1 MQVNNHLLDN
11 KPEIKILLVDDREDN
26 LFSIEAVLEQ
36 NGYTFVRA
44 NSGRQALKI
53 LLKEQD
59 FSLILM
65 DVQMPDLDGF
75 ETASLIYDR
84 EKLRHIPIIF
94 ITAFDYGDDKM
105 YKGYQSGAVDYIFKP
120 INPALLKAKVSVFI
134 DLYKKNHQLM
144 AQEQW
149 LKAINNELEER
160 VKERTEELM
169 NKNEELELKNR
180 ELKKINNDL
189 DNFVYTASHDLKGP
203 IANLEGLISIL
214 SKKIKDKIGADELN
228 LFNMITTS
236 ISKFNNTI
244 RDLTE
249 ITKVQKDIN
258 EELEF
263 VTFGDI
269 AEDIKRDI
277 QKLIHESG
285 VTFTEEYTVPDILYA
300 KRNLRSI
307 LYNLLTNGIKYRSPE
322 RPVHLRIRT
331 FTEGR
336 YIVLSVQDNGLGLSP
351 AQQSKLFTMFKRM
364 HTHVEGSGI
373 GLYIVKRIIENN
385 GGRIDVESEQGRGT
399 TFSVYFKPIEEK
411 VISSSES
418 I

>member
-1 MQVNNHLLDN
+1 MES

-94 ITAFDYGDDKM
+94 ITAFDYGEDTM
-105 YKGYQSGAVDYIFKP
+105 YRGYQSGAVDYIFKP

-144 AQEQW
+144 AQEQR
-149 LKAINNELEER
+149 LMAINNELEER
-160 VKERTEELM
+160 VKERTEELL
-169 NKNEELELKNR
+169 NKNVELEHKNQ

-203 IANLEGLISIL
+203 IANLEGLFSIL
-214 SKKIKDKIGADELN
+214 SRKLKDKIGQEEMH

-236 ISKFNNTI
+236 ISKFNATI

-258 EELEF
+258 EEMEYISF
-263 VTFGDI
+263 SGI

-277 QKLIHESG
+277 QKLITESG
-285 VTFTEEYTVPDILYA
+285 AVIDEEYQVPDILYA

-322 RPVHLRIRT
+322 RPVYLGIKT
-331 FTEGR
+331 YTEGPF
-336 YIVLSVQDNGLGLSP
+336 IVLSVQDNGLGLNQ

-373 GLYIVKRIIENN
+373 GLYIIKRIIENN
-385 GGRIDVESEQGRGT
+385 GGKIDVVSEQGKGT
-399 TFSVYFKPIEEK
+399 VFKVYFKPVEEK
-411 VISSSES
+411 VESSS
-418 I
+418 

>member
-1 MQVNNHLLDN
+1 
-11 KPEIKILLVDDREDN
+11 
-26 LFSIEAVLEQ
+26 
-36 NGYTFVRA
+36 
-44 NSGRQALKI
+44 
-53 LLKEQD
+53 
-59 FSLILM
+59 M

-84 EKLRHIPIIF
+84 EKLKHIPIIF
-94 ITAFDYGDDKM
+94 ITAFDYGEDTM

-144 AQEQW
+144 AQEQK
-149 LKAINNELEER
+149 LMAINNELEER
-160 VKERTEELM
+160 VKARTEELL
-169 NKNEELELKNR
+169 NKNLELESKNQ

-214 SKKIKDKIGADELN
+214 SKKIQGKIGADEMN

-236 ISKFNNTI
+236 ISKFNATI

-249 ITKVQKDIN
+249 ITKVQKNVN
-258 EELEF
+258 EELEY
-263 VTFGDI
+263 VSFGTI

-277 QKLIHESG
+277 QKLITESG
-285 VTFTEEYTVPDILYA
+285 VTFIEEYAVSDMLYA

-307 LYNLLTNGIKYRSPE
+307 LYNLLTNGIKYRSPD
-322 RPVHLRIRT
+322 RPVQLYIRT
-331 FTEGR
+331 YTEGEF
-336 YIVLSVQDNGLGLSP
+336 IVMSVEDNGLGLSP
-351 AQQSKLFTMFKRM
+351 AQQTKLFTMFKRM
-364 HTHVEGSGI
+364 HTHVEGTGI

-385 GGRIDVESEQGRGT
+385 SGKIHVESEQGKGT
-399 TFSVYFKPIEEK
+399 TFKVYFKPIKEK
-411 VISSSES
+411 VVNS
-418 I
+418 